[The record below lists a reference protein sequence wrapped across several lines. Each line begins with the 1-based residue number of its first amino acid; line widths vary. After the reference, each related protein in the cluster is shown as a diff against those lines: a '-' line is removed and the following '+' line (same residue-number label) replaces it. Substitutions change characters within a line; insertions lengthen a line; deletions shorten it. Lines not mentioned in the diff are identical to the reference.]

1 MNKFFIL
8 IVYIFIMFKIN
19 GIKHTIIDVKDFE
32 FSDNYLIIK
41 CIDNS
46 EMIINKNIIEELI
59 IRR

>member
-1 MNKFFIL
+1 
-8 IVYIFIMFKIN
+8 MFKIN